1 MKVSEATSGYAPGPL
16 PAPPSICRANP
27 GFGYELTGSWRHTS
41 GEPAWRMVEATEA
54 NASSRQTLVELAGE
68 QVLGPELLRVWL
80 LWPQSQP
87 VGGGAKGCGCL
98 FKCGQD
104 FLLHSLIAFEVI
116 SPASG
121 ERGQT
126 VKITE

>member
-1 MKVSEATSGYAPGPL
+1 
-16 PAPPSICRANP
+16 
-27 GFGYELTGSWRHTS
+27 
-41 GEPAWRMVEATEA
+41 MVEALEA
-54 NASSRQTLVELAGE
+54 NASSRRELVELAGE
-68 QVLGPELLRVWL
+68 QVLGPGLRVWP
-80 LWPQSQP
+80 LWPQSWP

-104 FLLHSLIAFEVI
+104 FLLHSLIALQVI

>member
-1 MKVSEATSGYAPGPL
+1 
-16 PAPPSICRANP
+16 
-27 GFGYELTGSWRHTS
+27 
-41 GEPAWRMVEATEA
+41 MVEATET

-68 QVLGPELLRVWL
+68 QVLGPELLRVWP
-80 LWPQSQP
+80 LWPQSRP
-87 VGGGAKGCGCL
+87 VGGGAEGCGCL

>member
-1 MKVSEATSGYAPGPL
+1 
-16 PAPPSICRANP
+16 
-27 GFGYELTGSWRHTS
+27 
-41 GEPAWRMVEATEA
+41 MVEALEA
-54 NASSRQTLVELAGE
+54 NASSRRELVKLAGE
-68 QVLGPELLRVWL
+68 QVLGPGLRVWL
-80 LWPQSQP
+80 LWPQSCP

-104 FLLHSLIAFEVI
+104 FLLHSLIALQVI

-126 VKITE
+126 VKITG